1 MSNRREEMS
10 RIFDEHRDYMNDR
23 ISAGIEN
30 NRKGWFEIAVE
41 DKDGRPVPDA
51 HIRLTQR
58 THDFRYGANLFM
70 LDEFNEPERCQMY
83 REYFRGAFNLATLPF
98 YWRDLE
104 PEEGKPR
111 FFKDSPKV
119 YRRPAPDL
127 CLEFCKESGIEPKA
141 HCIAYDAWKPAWLEN
156 ADSDTMRQAYIRR
169 MEQLAARY
177 DGAIPTWEVTNEL
190 LFQCNEWSSAMLAEP
205 DYTAWCYETANRFFP
220 KSRLMINDA
229 SCNIWNVFNH
239 GHSAY
244 YMQIENLLMKGA
256 RIDAIGMQYHMFNR
270 RENEAKETAIYYN
283 PRRLYDVMDY
293 YARLGRPLQITEL
306 TIPAYSN
313 DPEDEEI
320 QAELIK
326 NVYSMWF
333 SHEAMEGIIYWN
345 VVDGYAAFAPQGDM
359 TAGENYYYGGLVR
372 YDFTPKPAY
381 RMIQN
386 LFGKVWRTNAEAV
399 TRDNGRV
406 DVKGFYGEYDV
417 EIAANGRTIT
427 VPMHL
432 CKTGKRTLRVKIPD

>member
-1 MSNRREEMS
+1 MSTRREEMS

-23 ISAGIEN
+23 ISSGIEN
-30 NRKGWFEIAVE
+30 NRKGWFEIEVS
-41 DKDGRPVPDA
+41 DKDGNPIKDA
-51 HIRLTQR
+51 HIRLTQK
-58 THDFRYGANLFM
+58 THDFKYGANLFM
-70 LDEFNEPERCQMY
+70 LDEFKEEERCQMY
-83 REYFRGAFNLATLPF
+83 REYFKGAFNLATLPF

-104 PEEGKPR
+104 PEQGKPR
-111 FFKDSPKV
+111 FAKDSPRV

-141 HCIAYDAWKPAWLEN
+141 HCIAYDQWNPDWLEY
-156 ADSDTMRQAYIRR
+156 ADAKTMRQAYIRR
-169 MEQLAARY
+169 MEQLGERY

-190 LFQCNEWSSAMLAEP
+190 LFQGNDQRGALFYEP
-205 DYTAWCYETANRFFP
+205 DYTVWCYETANRFFP

-239 GHSAY
+239 SHSAY

-283 PRRLYDVMDY
+283 PRRMYDVMDY

-333 SHEAMEGIIYWN
+333 SHEAMEGVIYWN
-345 VVDGYAAFAPQGDM
+345 VVDGYAAFAPLGDM

-381 RMIQN
+381 RMIQD
-386 LFGKVWRTNAEAV
+386 LFGKVWRTNAETV
-399 TRDNGRV
+399 TRGNGRAE
-406 DVKGFYGEYDV
+406 VKGFYGEYDV

-432 CKTGKRTLRVKIPD
+432 CKTGRRVLRVKIPD

>member
-1 MSNRREEMS
+1 M
-10 RIFDEHRDYMNDR
+10 
-23 ISAGIEN
+23 
-30 NRKGWFEIAVE
+30 
-41 DKDGRPVPDA
+41 
-51 HIRLTQR
+51 
-58 THDFRYGANLFM
+58 
-70 LDEFNEPERCQMY
+70 
-83 REYFRGAFNLATLPF
+83 
-98 YWRDLE
+98 
-104 PEEGKPR
+104 
-111 FFKDSPKV
+111 
-119 YRRPAPDL
+119 
-127 CLEFCKESGIEPKA
+127 ESGIEPKA

-239 GHSAY
+239 SHSAY
-244 YMQIENLLMKGA
+244 YMKIENLLMKGA

-386 LFGKVWRTNAEAV
+386 LFGNVWRTNAEAV

-417 EIAANGRTIT
+417 EIAANGRAIT

>member
-1 MSNRREEMS
+1 MSTRREEMS

-23 ISAGIEN
+23 ISSGIEN
-30 NRKGWFEIAVE
+30 NRKGWFEIEVT
-41 DKDGRPVPDA
+41 DKDGKPVKDA
-51 HIRLTQR
+51 HIRLTQK
-58 THDFRYGANLFM
+58 THDFKYGANLFM
-70 LDEFNEPERCQMY
+70 LDEFKEEERCQMY
-83 REYFRGAFNLATLPF
+83 REYFKGAFNLATLPF

-141 HCIAYDAWKPAWLEN
+141 HCIAYDQWNPDWLEY
-156 ADSDTMRQAYIRR
+156 ADARTMRQAYIRR
-169 MEQLAARY
+169 MEQLGERY

-190 LFQCNEWSSAMLAEP
+190 LFQGRDQRSALFYEP
-205 DYTAWCYETANRFFP
+205 DYTEWCYETANRFFP

-239 GHSAY
+239 SHSAY

-283 PRRLYDVMDY
+283 PRRMYDVMDY

-345 VVDGYAAFAPQGDM
+345 VVDGYAAFAPLGDM

-386 LFGKVWRTNAEAV
+386 LFGKVWRTNADAV
-399 TRDNGRV
+399 TRDNGRAE
-406 DVKGFYGEYDV
+406 VKGFYGEYDV

-432 CKTGKRTLRVKIPD
+432 CKTGRRVLRVKIPD

>member
-1 MSNRREEMS
+1 
-10 RIFDEHRDYMNDR
+10 
-23 ISAGIEN
+23 
-30 NRKGWFEIAVE
+30 
-41 DKDGRPVPDA
+41 
-51 HIRLTQR
+51 
-58 THDFRYGANLFM
+58 
-70 LDEFNEPERCQMY
+70 
-83 REYFRGAFNLATLPF
+83 
-98 YWRDLE
+98 
-104 PEEGKPR
+104 
-111 FFKDSPKV
+111 
-119 YRRPAPDL
+119 
-127 CLEFCKESGIEPKA
+127 
-141 HCIAYDAWKPAWLEN
+141 
-156 ADSDTMRQAYIRR
+156 
-169 MEQLAARY
+169 
-177 DGAIPTWEVTNEL
+177 
-190 LFQCNEWSSAMLAEP
+190 
-205 DYTAWCYETANRFFP
+205 
-220 KSRLMINDA
+220 MINDA

-239 GHSAY
+239 SHSAY

-345 VVDGYAAFAPQGDM
+345 VVDGYAAFAPLGDM

-381 RMIQN
+381 RMIQD

-399 TRDNGRV
+399 TRDNGRAE
-406 DVKGFYGEYDV
+406 VKGFYGEYDV
-417 EIAANGRTIT
+417 EIAANDRTIT

-432 CKTGKRTLRVKIPD
+432 CKTGRRVLRVKLPD